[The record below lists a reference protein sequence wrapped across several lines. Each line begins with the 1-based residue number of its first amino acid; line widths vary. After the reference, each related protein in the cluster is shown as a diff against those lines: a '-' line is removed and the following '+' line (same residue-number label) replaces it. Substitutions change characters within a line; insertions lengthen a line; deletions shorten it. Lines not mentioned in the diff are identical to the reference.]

1 MDGALKLVVAVVFFV
16 IVTGLLT
23 MVIVDAR
30 KNLAPQPEP
39 NVKCFIT
46 EGHPQTIECR
56 CG

>member
-1 MDGALKLVVAVVFFV
+1 MHLQGPLLWLLIAIVAVCV
-16 IVTGLLT
+16 VTAVAVMT
-23 MVIVDAR
+23 YE
-30 KNLAPQPEP
+30 APAQPVP